1 MIFLVIKSR
10 FTNARNEHL
19 TKGNPMEKLI
29 CFFLNIGDVLDLRFE
44 TGESKRYQVIE
55 TDVVPINEV
64 KSGFNAS
71 RERVTLVTK
80 FPFDSQNPTE
90 RMLYVVVA
98 RRFSN
103 TLGFVRSLK
112 EFSETNPSPTKQIG
126 EQS

>member
-19 TKGNPMEKLI
+19 TKGNSMEKLI
-29 CFFLNIGDVLDLRFE
+29 CFFLNIGDVLDLKFE

-64 KSGFNAS
+64 KSGFNAN

-98 RRFSN
+98 RRVSN

-112 EFSETNPSPTKQIG
+112 ESSETNPSPTKQIG

>member
-1 MIFLVIKSR
+1 MGKLVC
-10 FTNARNEHL
+10 
-19 TKGNPMEKLI
+19 M
-29 CFFLNIGDVLDLRFE
+29 FLNISDGLDLRFE

-64 KSGFNAS
+64 QSGFNAD

-98 RRFSN
+98 RRVPK
-103 TLGFVRSLK
+103 TLGFIRSSAV
-112 EFSETNPSPTKQIG
+112 FSDNAELNSKQIG
-126 EQS
+126 NQ

>member
-1 MIFLVIKSR
+1 
-10 FTNARNEHL
+10 
-19 TKGNPMEKLI
+19 MEKLV

-64 KSGFNAS
+64 KSGFNAD

-98 RRFSN
+98 RRVSN
-103 TLGFVRSLK
+103 SLGFVRSLK
-112 EFSETNPSPTKQIG
+112 EFSETNPSSSKEIG